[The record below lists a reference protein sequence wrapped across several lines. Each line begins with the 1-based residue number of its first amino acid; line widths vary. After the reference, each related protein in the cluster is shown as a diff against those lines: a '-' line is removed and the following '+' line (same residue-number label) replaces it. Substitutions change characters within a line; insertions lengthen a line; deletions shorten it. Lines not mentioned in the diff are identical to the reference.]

1 MAFMAL
7 FGWIFIPI
15 ILVGLLCL
23 AFVNAVSWAV
33 AHAAL
38 IYAVVGVVLAV
49 NVLIFFVLLRLR
61 AKWKREN
68 HKGRWFVLLGCFWQ
82 FLVIFFWGAFL
93 LIRPLQYIPPHF
105 GEVLTV
111 KNVFFD
117 EWEIVGC
124 QGTLPGYSCSQETLE
139 QYVGLKIRYAENS
152 FTSNGQTFALSQNE
166 PYLESVRWRE
176 SSISLPNS
184 SLVASFD
191 DLGIERKNVRSGRA
205 NFMEPPGEP
214 PVGWFFLILDYD
226 TLAVYHNCLFF
237 QAKRVE

>member
-68 HKGRWFVLLGCFWQ
+68 HKGRWFVVVFGNSWLS
-82 FLVIFFWGAFL
+82 FFG
-93 LIRPLQYIPPHF
+93 
-105 GEVLTV
+105 
-111 KNVFFD
+111 
-117 EWEIVGC
+117 
-124 QGTLPGYSCSQETLE
+124 
-139 QYVGLKIRYAENS
+139 
-152 FTSNGQTFALSQNE
+152 ALS
-166 PYLESVRWRE
+166 Y
-176 SSISLPNS
+176 
-184 SLVASFD
+184 
-191 DLGIERKNVRSGRA
+191 
-205 NFMEPPGEP
+205 
-214 PVGWFFLILDYD
+214 
-226 TLAVYHNCLFF
+226 
-237 QAKRVE
+237 